1 MSKRNIYAV
10 AIVFVI
16 IGVIFG
22 VVLSSRLNVH
32 EITLAQDT
40 GISKETTDFLGKL
53 SKSLSEVAEKVKPA
67 VVNISTTKTVTLRE
81 TPFDEFFNDPFFR
94 RFFGRDFPFG
104 HKKRKY
110 RSSALGSGVIVTD
123 DGYIL
128 TNNHVIKDA
137 DEIKIVLQDKREFKG
152 KVIGTDPKTDLAVV
166 KIDAKG
172 LPALKL
178 GDSDRLHVGEIVLA
192 VGNPFGLSH
201 TITMGIVS
209 AVGRSKVGIAD
220 YEDFIQTDA
229 AINPGN
235 SGGALV
241 NIKGELIGINTAIF
255 STSGGYM
262 GIGFAIPSNMA
273 KAVMESIIKYG
284 KVIRGWLGVTIQDL
298 TPEIAEHF
306 GIKEEK
312 GSLVTDVVKGSP
324 AEKAGFRRGDLIIEF
339 DGKPVKDSTSLRNMV
354 ANTPPGKTVPVKVI
368 REGKEVVLNVTLG
381 EFPEERVISSATAE
395 ENVLRGVHV
404 QELTPELRE
413 GLGIPEKVRGVVVTG
428 VEEDSP
434 AYEVLKR
441 NDVIQEINR
450 KSIKNIKDYRDAV
463 SRLKKGESVLLLVY
477 RGNGYIYI
485 TIKD

>member
-354 ANTPPGKTVPVKVI
+354 ANTPPGKTVPVKII